1 MTEAIEW
8 APGSY
13 WLVRTEEIAKDISAL
28 WHICRFVASA
38 KSIVMAR
45 KRRSCTGKSW
55 PLCPIYVANLSE
67 EEGEQSRGEGNVV
80 GGLRGVLVLFQSIFG
95 ELVNFDEYLEGC

>member
-1 MTEAIEW
+1 MSPFFSLEHLGLFMTEAIEW

-38 KSIVMAR
+38 KSIVIMAR
-45 KRRSCTGKSW
+45 K
-55 PLCPIYVANLSE
+55 
-67 EEGEQSRGEGNVV
+67 
-80 GGLRGVLVLFQSIFG
+80 
-95 ELVNFDEYLEGC
+95 

>member
-13 WLVRTEEIAKDISAL
+13 WLVHTEEIAKDISAL

-67 EEGEQSRGEGNVV
+67 EGREQHRGGTGWAWEE
-80 GGLRGVLVLFQSIFG
+80 LFRVCCES
-95 ELVNFDEYLEGC
+95 